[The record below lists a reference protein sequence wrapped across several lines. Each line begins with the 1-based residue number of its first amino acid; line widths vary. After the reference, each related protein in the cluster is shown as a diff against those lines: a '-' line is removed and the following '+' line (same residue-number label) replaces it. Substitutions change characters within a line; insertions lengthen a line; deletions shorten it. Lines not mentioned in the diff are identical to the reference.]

1 MQENPGA
8 YNEARNRIREQKE
21 KEKLVA
27 ETLVEHFEKSKEK
40 LHKRKWLDIYELK
53 RKIETGHSLE
63 SLKSDI
69 REALKDGDIS
79 IETYNQALSDISE
92 RDDREKKLPEI
103 NPDTLPF
110 SQNEL
115 AQWLDKQP
123 LGKSIWADM
132 VGFLYGFFVQ
142 GSAILVIIA
151 WKILMDLLKLP
162 MDVYNEI
169 QDSRFKI

>member
-8 YNEARNRIREQKE
+8 YNEARDRIREQKE
-21 KEKLVA
+21 KEKVIA
-27 ETLVEHFEKSKEK
+27 ESVVEHFEKSKEK
-40 LHKRKWLDIYELK
+40 LHKKKWLDIYELK
-53 RKIETGHSLE
+53 RKIETGHSLD

-110 SQNEL
+110 SQNEF
-115 AQWLDKQP
+115 AQWLEKQP
-123 LGKSIWADM
+123 LGANIWADM
-132 VGFLYGFFVQ
+132 AGFLYGFFVQ
-142 GSAILVIIA
+142 GSTILVIIA
-151 WKILMDLLKLP
+151 WNILMDLLKLP
-162 MDVYNEI
+162 RDVYREI
-169 QDSRFKI
+169 SGPR

>member
-21 KEKLVA
+21 KEKVIA
-27 ETLVEHFEKSKEK
+27 ESVVEHFEKSKEK
-40 LHKRKWLDIYELK
+40 LHKKKWLDIYELK
-53 RKIETGHSLE
+53 RKIETGHSLD

-110 SQNEL
+110 SQNEF
-115 AQWLDKQP
+115 AQWLEKQP
-123 LGKSIWADM
+123 LGANIWADM
-132 VGFLYGFFVQ
+132 AGFLYGFFVQ
-142 GSAILVIIA
+142 GSTILVIIA
-151 WKILMDLLKLP
+151 WNILMDLLKLP
-162 MDVYNEI
+162 RDVYREI
-169 QDSRFKI
+169 SGPR

>member
-21 KEKLVA
+21 KEKVIA
-27 ETLVEHFEKSKEK
+27 ESVVEHFEKSKEK
-40 LHKRKWLDIYELK
+40 LHKKKWLDIYELK
-53 RKIETGHSLE
+53 RKIETGHSLD

-110 SQNEL
+110 SQNEF
-115 AQWLDKQP
+115 AQWLEKQP
-123 LGKSIWADM
+123 LGANIWADM
-132 VGFLYGFFVQ
+132 AGFLYGFFVQ
-142 GSAILVIIA
+142 GSTILVIIA
-151 WKILMDLLKLP
+151 WNILMDLIKLP
-162 MDVYNEI
+162 RDVYREI
-169 QDSRFKI
+169 SGQR

>member
-21 KEKLVA
+21 KEKVIA
-27 ETLVEHFEKSKEK
+27 ESVVEHFEKSKEK
-40 LHKRKWLDIYELK
+40 LHKKKWLDIYELK
-53 RKIETGHSLE
+53 RKIETGHSLD

-110 SQNEL
+110 SQNEF
-115 AQWLDKQP
+115 AQWLEKQP
-123 LGKSIWADM
+123 LGANIWADM
-132 VGFLYGFFVQ
+132 AGFLYGFFVQ

-162 MDVYNEI
+162 RDVYREI
-169 QDSRFKI
+169 SGPR

>member
-21 KEKLVA
+21 KEKVIA
-27 ETLVEHFEKSKEK
+27 ESVVEHFEKSKEK
-40 LHKRKWLDIYELK
+40 LHKKKWLDIYELK
-53 RKIETGHSLE
+53 RKIETGHSLD

-110 SQNEL
+110 SQNEF
-115 AQWLDKQP
+115 AQWLEKQP
-123 LGKSIWADM
+123 LGANIWADM
-132 VGFLYGFFVQ
+132 AGFLYGFFVQ

-151 WKILMDLLKLP
+151 WNILMDLIKLP
-162 MDVYNEI
+162 RDVYREI
-169 QDSRFKI
+169 SGQW

>member
-8 YNEARNRIREQKE
+8 YNEARNRIREQQE
-21 KEKLVA
+21 KEKVVV
-27 ETLVEHFEKSKEK
+27 ESVVEHFEKSKEK
-40 LHKRKWLDIYELK
+40 LTKKKGLDIYELK

-123 LGKSIWADM
+123 LGKNI
-132 VGFLYGFFVQ
+132 
-142 GSAILVIIA
+142 
-151 WKILMDLLKLP
+151 
-162 MDVYNEI
+162 
-169 QDSRFKI
+169 